1 MMIILKQEIIL
12 SRVKFLTLSSR
23 GRGEIN
29 TVVIVPYIK
38 TQKKKTNLANIQ
50 LSGPHA
56 WLKETFRFEDENY
69 QEYDFRSSQKEK
81 QTPGKLHCTFDSPKK
96 LALLLIEG
104 V

>member
-81 QTPGKLHCTFDSPKK
+81 QTPGKLHCTFDSPEK